1 MGLYILPDIL
11 YQCPLRRGKSLI
23 LSEYVVAFH
32 EFPLPGYRPTVSQA
46 AMLGLTGPEWVGCRV

>member
-11 YQCPLRRGKSLI
+11 YQCPLHRGKSLI
-23 LSEYVVAFH
+23 LSEYVVVFH
-32 EFPLPGYRPTVSQA
+32 EFPLPGYRLAASQA